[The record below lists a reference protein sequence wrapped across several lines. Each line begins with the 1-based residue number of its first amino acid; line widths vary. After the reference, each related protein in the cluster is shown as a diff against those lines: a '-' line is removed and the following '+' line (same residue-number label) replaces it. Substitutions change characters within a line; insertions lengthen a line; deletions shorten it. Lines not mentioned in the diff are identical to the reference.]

1 MQLVGLLAL
10 GLCATAV
17 ASPLQAR
24 DELQELQDQA
34 VAALKDAGRDAERK
48 SCSVFNAAVRKDW

>member
-1 MQLVGLLAL
+1 MQLAGLFAL
-10 GLCATAV
+10 GLCATAA

-24 DELQELQDQA
+24 DELQELQDRA
-34 VAALKDAGRDAERK
+34 VAALKDAGHGAERK